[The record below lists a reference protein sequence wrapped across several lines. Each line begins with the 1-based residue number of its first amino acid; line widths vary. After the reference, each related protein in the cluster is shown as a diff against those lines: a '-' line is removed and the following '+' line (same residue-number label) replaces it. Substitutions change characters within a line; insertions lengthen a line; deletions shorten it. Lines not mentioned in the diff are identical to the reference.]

1 MKILRLIV
9 IALLSVLL
17 VECSCSNNKKN
28 EKKIKDQPQVKIPEK
43 TTATPGKPVQG
54 PKMEDDAKPG
64 FQNMYERGN
73 KRRESIKDK
82 FDDKGN
88 LIERTDEMYD
98 KDGNVRKKN
107 RYTYK
112 YNDAGNRIEQWY
124 YASDPNDAPLFSQ
137 VNYMKYN
144 DKGMQT
150 ENVFISYDENG
161 IENRWAKNIYTY
173 NNESRVM
180 EDKLIEKNGVVKSR
194 ILYTYDKG
202 FLVQEIFLD
211 YDDSGNQLNKKTIK
225 YNEKGT
231 VISAVDE

>member
-1 MKILRLIV
+1 MKILRLIF
-9 IALLSVLL
+9 IALLSVML
-17 VECSCSNNKKN
+17 VQCSCSGEKKN
-28 EKKIKDQPQVKIPEK
+28 QEKDKPQVKIPEK
-43 TTATPGKPVQG
+43 TASTTSQPVQG

-82 FDDKGN
+82 FDDNGN

-98 KDGNVRKKN
+98 KDGNIRKKN

-137 VNYMKYN
+137 VNYLKYN
-144 DKGMQT
+144 NKGLQT
-150 ENVFISYDENG
+150 ENVFISYDEKGN
-161 IENRWAKNIYTY
+161 ETRWAKNIYTY
-173 NNESRVM
+173 NSDGRVL
-180 EDKLIEKNGVVKSR
+180 EDKLIEKNDVVKSR
-194 ILYTYDKG
+194 ILYTYKNG
-202 FLVQEIFLD
+202 MLVQEVFLD
-211 YDDSGNQLNKKTIK
+211 FDNAGKQLNKKTIK

-231 VISAVDE
+231 VISALDE

>member
-1 MKILRLIV
+1 MKILRLLC
-9 IALLSVLL
+9 IALLSFSLAN
-17 VECSCSNNKKN
+17 CSSSGEKNNQKE
-28 EKKIKDQPQVKIPEK
+28 EKPQVKVPEK
-43 TTATPGKPVQG
+43 TTATTGQPVQG
-54 PKMEDDAKPG
+54 PRMENDAKPG

-98 KDGNVRKKN
+98 KDGNIRKKN

-124 YASDPNDAPLFSQ
+124 YCSDPNDAPLFSQ

-144 DKGMQT
+144 SRGLQT
-150 ENVFISYDENG
+150 ENIFISYDDKGNET
-161 IENRWAKNIYTY
+161 RWAKNLYTY
-173 NNESRVM
+173 NQNGRVL
-180 EDKLIEKNGVVKSR
+180 EDQLSTKEGAITSR
-194 ILYTYDKG
+194 ILYTYENDM
-202 FLVQEIFLD
+202 LVQEVFLD
-211 YDDSGNQLNKKTIK
+211 YSESGKQLNKKTIR

-231 VISAVDE
+231 VISAKDE